1 MKEKS
6 LTDLLQKYGLEFT
19 GLHYS
24 SYRGIVIDNNDPDRL
39 GKVLVNIPSIHGGTK
54 VWAKSKSQIG
64 GNGWGAKFMAP
75 LIGDVV
81 WVEFENGNIFKALW
95 SYHGWAKSELPADL
109 DKTTSL
115 GLITPSGNKV
125 ILDDENGKLTIRV
138 GKMDEHEDETTIVI
152 DNGTTTI
159 NGGKLKGLVNI
170 DPLRSLINAI
180 QQDLIVAQSG
190 TQVSKWMAD
199 PNGLAALEDTKFN
212 H

>member
-1 MKEKS
+1 MKEKT
-6 LTDLLQKYGLEFT
+6 LIDILQQYGMEFI
-19 GLHYS
+19 GLYYS
-24 SYRGIVIDNNDPDRL
+24 SYRGIVLNTEDPDKR
-39 GKVLVNIPSIHGGTK
+39 GRIQVNIPSIHGGIK
-54 VWAKSKSQIG
+54 MWANPKDQIG
-64 GNGWGAKFMAP
+64 GNGWGAKFHAP
-75 LIGDVV
+75 LVGDVV
-81 WVEFENGNIFKALW
+81 WIEFESGNIFKPLW

-109 DKTTSL
+109 DKTTTL

-170 DPLRSLINAI
+170 EPLRSLINAI